1 MVKTGCRRGSLQAY
15 LSLDRLQDEGA
26 FGSWFCGIVLNLCR
40 SHLRARRV
48 DHLSWEALAGGVYTA
63 DRVLVDSDPTPEEE
77 SEIHELHQQML
88 EAVEELSPKVRRT
101 VLLYYFEELS
111 QRDIAALLCCT
122 VSAVKGRLNK
132 ARQELR
138 DRLGPLFAAQELRK
152 KEDAM
157 TRVEIADVIEQDQN
171 YRIILLDRENKRSV
185 FAIVGN
191 TEGRAI
197 VSGLKGISMPRPMT
211 AQFAASII
219 DALGA
224 NLEEVRIEK
233 LVDTTIY
240 AVAKIRSGD
249 TVKEL
254 DARPSD
260 AMAVGVLAGSPLYV
274 ADEVW
279 EKAGTPC
286 TDEEMAALGGG
297 LNKSEA
303 ELRDHIANPPTIQV
317 TREGKK
323 DSG

>member
-1 MVKTGCRRGSLQAY
+1 M
-15 LSLDRLQDEGA
+15 
-26 FGSWFCGIVLNLCR
+26 
-40 SHLRARRV
+40 
-48 DHLSWEALAGGVYTA
+48 
-63 DRVLVDSDPTPEEE
+63 DSDPTPEEE
-77 SEIHELHQQML
+77 AEIHELHQQML

-111 QRDIAALLCCT
+111 QRDIAALLGCP
-122 VSAVKGRLNK
+122 VSAVKGRLHK

-138 DRLGPLFAAQELRK
+138 DRLGPLFAAPQELRK

-286 TDEEMAALGGG
+286 TDEEIAAFG
-297 LNKSEA
+297 
-303 ELRDHIANPPTIQV
+303 DHIDKIEEALHEQIHESASI
-317 TREGKK
+317 RGSGEKE
-323 DSG
+323 DSD